1 MQCTTFATS
10 EKARASRCDEEC
22 PGLCPKIAHLLTQP
36 HGHLLCATETSEKEG
51 LVFCARCGAYA
62 SSNPRSLRFKCKGNA
77 RKPTAGFYTLRRLAG
92 GCHPVHSCKA
102 TIGKIV
108 PLNGVADADELRH
121 LEERLEEISRTG
133 KVKAQRGGHLIP
145 SAAEPAPGNSAGTGS
160 TAKDKLCALRQRIQL
175 KELALQQHSGQEARG
190 CQGVPEHSGN
200 SQLPLML

>member
-1 MQCTTFATS
+1 MCFLFVYYLRRGLYLDSVSHTYLDLFGVS
-10 EKARASRCDEEC
+10 SR
-22 PGLCPKIAHLLTQP
+22 LF
-36 HGHLLCATETSEKEG
+36 
-51 LVFCARCGAYA
+51 LVFAEC
-62 SSNPRSLRFKCKGNA
+62 KCNA
-77 RKPTAGFYTLRRLAG
+77 WKPTDGIYTLRRLSG

-108 PLNGVADADELRH
+108 PLNGAADADELRH
-121 LEERLEEISRTG
+121 LEERLEEISRIG

-160 TAKDKLCALRQRIQL
+160 TAKDKLCTLRQRIQL
-175 KELALQQHSGQEARG
+175 KELAFQQHSSQEARG